1 MYLKNIYLYIFY
13 YLLRCCLYSSRT
25 TGPGEENNNA
35 ERNDDDEQ
43 DPEENPI
50 PAVMPRV
57 PCAKKGKEGFETQLI
72 NLLKL
77 NQASS
82 NQTSMLPQD
91 NDADKLFLLSLLPKM
106 KALNSSASFDF
117 QIQVMQLLQ
126 SYLSDDKNLLNQPP
140 VSQPSTFHAIRNL
153 PTTPH
158 NSMEPIPPD
167 LRSLNPVFVTSPSHS
182 TSQSVLSP
190 VSDTMLSPTDID
202 TVLSSEDSVLSFH
215 NL

>member
-1 MYLKNIYLYIFY
+1 M
-13 YLLRCCLYSSRT
+13 
-25 TGPGEENNNA
+25 PG
-35 ERNDDDEQ
+35 
-43 DPEENPI
+43 
-50 PAVMPRV
+50 V
-57 PCAKKGKEGFETQLI
+57 PCAKKKKEGFETQLI

-126 SYLSDDKNLLNQPP
+126 GYLSDGKNLLNQPP
-140 VSQPSTFHAIRNL
+140 VSQSSTFQAIQNL

-158 NSMEPIPPD
+158 NSMHPIPPD
-167 LRSLNPVFVTSPSHS
+167 QRIVSLNPMFVTSPFHS
-182 TSQSVLSP
+182 ASQSVLSP
-190 VSDTMLSPTDID
+190 VSDTVLSPTDTD
-202 TVLSSEDSVLSFH
+202 TMLSSEDSVLSFH
-215 NL
+215 HL